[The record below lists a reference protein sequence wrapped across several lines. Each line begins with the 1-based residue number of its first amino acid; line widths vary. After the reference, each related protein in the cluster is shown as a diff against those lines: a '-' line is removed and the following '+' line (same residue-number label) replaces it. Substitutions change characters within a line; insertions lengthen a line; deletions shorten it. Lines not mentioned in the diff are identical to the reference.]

1 MLVRILHELVSTP
14 WAIRAQDLEMMV
26 SIAQREWT
34 DERIEALAARNG
46 KPLDNTGGDVEIRD
60 GVAIFSIRGPMIH
73 YATVFSS
80 VSGATSYETVSLD
93 FTKALENPAVHS
105 ILLDIDSPGGAFDGM
120 SELAARVFEARAVK
134 PVVAY
139 VGGLAASAAYW
150 LAAATE
156 KIYVT
161 DGAQVGSVGAV
172 MRLRDSREADAK
184 AGYQTFEFVSSQ
196 SPRKAIDPATD
207 EGRAQIQQIVDDA
220 GSLFV
225 EKLAA
230 YRNTEATTLMK
241 RYGKGGVLSAKRAL
255 DAGMVD
261 QISTFEAV
269 VAELRQAQE
278 ARMETAT
285 IALEQ
290 TAQQVRTEERTR
302 ILAILNS
309 PEAERRRAVA
319 QEIACTTDLT
329 VEAAIRVLAKAPVES
344 SLSAAMDEAPNPKVG
359 PAREADTGEDEVA
372 AILRFVPQRAG
383 QERR

>member
-14 WAIRAQDLEMMV
+14 WAIRAQDLQMMV
-26 SIAQREWT
+26 DIAQREWT
-34 DERIEALAARNG
+34 DERIEALASRNG
-46 KPLDNTGGDVEIRD
+46 KPLENTGGDVEIRD
-60 GVAIFSIRGPMIH
+60 GIAIFSIRGPMIH
-73 YATVFSS
+73 YATMFSS
-80 VSGATSYETVSLD
+80 VSGATSYEQVSLD

-105 ILLDIDSPGGAFDGM
+105 ILFDIDSPGGAFDGM
-120 SELAARVFEARAVK
+120 SELAARVHEARAVK

-150 LAAATE
+150 LAAATS

-172 MRLRDSREADAK
+172 MRLRDRREADAQ
-184 AGYQTFEFVSSQ
+184 AGVRTFEFVSSE
-196 SPRKAIDPATD
+196 SPRKVIDPATD
-207 EGRAQIQQIVDDA
+207 DGRAQIQQIVDDA
-220 GSLFV
+220 GQLFV

-230 YRNTEATTLMK
+230 YRGTEEKTLMK
-241 RYGKGGVLSAKRAL
+241 RYGEGGVFSAKRAL
-255 DAGMVD
+255 KAGMVD

-269 VAELRQAQE
+269 VAELRQAEE
-278 ARMETAT
+278 ARMEKES

-329 VEAAIRVLAKAPVES
+329 VEAALRVLAKAPVES
-344 SLSAAMDEAPNPKVG
+344 SLSTAMEHEPNPKVDA
-359 PAREADTGEDEVA
+359 AREADTEEDEVA
-372 AILRFVPQRAG
+372 AILRFAPHRVG